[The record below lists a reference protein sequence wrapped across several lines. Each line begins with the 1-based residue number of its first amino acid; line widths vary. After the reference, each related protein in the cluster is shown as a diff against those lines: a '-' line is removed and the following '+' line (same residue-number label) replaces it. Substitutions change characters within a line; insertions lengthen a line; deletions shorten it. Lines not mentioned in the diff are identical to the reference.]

1 MQKKELRKLFREKR
15 NALAAPEKAK
25 LDDLLL
31 IQFQAVDLPMLN
43 TVFSYWPIE
52 ENNEPNTHLFTDFL
66 EFRLPELQL
75 VYPKIDSTTG
85 TMQGILVDDDTRFT
99 RNHFNVYEPENGEVI
114 AVNDID
120 LVIVPLLAFDQL
132 GYRVGYGKGY
142 YDKFLAGSREDC
154 IKAGFSYF
162 EPVAAIDD
170 CHDFDVPLD
179 LCITPQ
185 AVYVF

>member
-1 MQKKELRKLFREKR
+1 MLKKELRKLFREKR
-15 NALAAPEKAK
+15 NALAAAEKAK
-25 LDDLLL
+25 LDDQLL
-31 IQFQAVDLPMLN
+31 IQFQTVDLPMLS

-52 ENNEPNTHLFTDFL
+52 ENTEPNTHLFTDFL

-75 VYPKIDSTTG
+75 GYPKIDTTTG
-85 TMQGILVDDDTRFT
+85 IMQGILVDDDTRFT

-114 AVNDID
+114 TATDID
-120 LVIVPLLAFDQL
+120 LVIVPLLAFDQE

-142 YDKFLAGSREDC
+142 YDKFLAGCREDC

-162 EPVAAIDD
+162 EPVTAIDD

>member
-1 MQKKELRKLFREKR
+1 MLKKELRKLFREKR
-15 NALAAPEKAK
+15 NVLTVAEKAK

-31 IQFQAVDLPMLN
+31 IQFQTVDLPMVSI
-43 TVFSYWPIE
+43 VFSYWPIE
-52 ENNEPNTHLFTDFL
+52 ENKEPDTHLFTDFL

-75 VYPKIDSTTG
+75 VYPKIDSATG
-85 TMQGILVDDDTRFT
+85 IMQGILVDDDTRFI

-114 AVNDID
+114 AVTDID
-120 LVIVPLLAFDQL
+120 LVIVPLLAFDKQ

-142 YDKFLAGSREDC
+142 YDKFLAGCREDC

-162 EPVAAIDD
+162 EPVDAIDD

-179 LCITPQ
+179 LCITSQ

>member
-1 MQKKELRKLFREKR
+1 MLKKELRKLFREKR
-15 NALAAPEKAK
+15 KALAAAEKAK

-31 IQFQAVDLPMLN
+31 IQFQTVELPVLN

-52 ENNEPNTHLFTDFL
+52 ENKEPNTNLFTDFL
-66 EFRLPELQL
+66 EFRSPGLQL
-75 VYPKIDSTTG
+75 VYPRIDSTTG
-85 TMQGILVDDDTRFT
+85 TMEGILVDADTLFN

-114 AVNDID
+114 NPTDID
-120 LVIVPLLAFDQL
+120 LVIVPLLAFDQH

-142 YDKFLAGSREDC
+142 YDKFLAECREDC

-162 EPVAAIDD
+162 ESVGSIDD

>member
-1 MQKKELRKLFREKR
+1 MLKKELRKLYREKR
-15 NALAAPEKAK
+15 NALAAPEKVK

-31 IQFQAVDLPMLN
+31 IQFQTVVLPMLN

-52 ENNEPNTHLFTDFL
+52 ENNEPNTHLITDFL
-66 EFRLPELQL
+66 EFRSPGLQL
-75 VYPKIDSTTG
+75 VYPKIDDVSG
-85 TMQGILVDDDTRFT
+85 TMQAILVDEDTRFT

-114 AVNDID
+114 AAAGID
-120 LVIVPLLAFDQL
+120 LVIVPLLAVDRK

-142 YDKFLAGSREDC
+142 YDKFLAGCREDC
-154 IKAGFSYF
+154 MKAGFSYF
-162 EPVAAIDD
+162 EPVTAIDD

>member
-1 MQKKELRKLFREKR
+1 MLKKQLRKLFREKR
-15 NALAAPEKAK
+15 NVLTAAEKAK

-31 IQFQAVDLPMLN
+31 IQFQTVDLPMVSI
-43 TVFSYWPIE
+43 VFSYWPIE
-52 ENNEPNTHLFTDFL
+52 ENKEPNTHLFTDFL

-75 VYPKIDSTTG
+75 VYPKIDSATG

-99 RNHFNVYEPENGEVI
+99 RNYFNVYEPENGEVI
-114 AVNDID
+114 TATDID
-120 LVIVPLLAFDQL
+120 LVIVPLLAFDQQ

-142 YDKFLAGSREDC
+142 YDKFLAGCRGDC